1 MLAYFVV
8 CITMMGILCIVLAYL
23 YLVAA
28 TRTIEI
34 PELVESEPVKDSP
47 RS

>member
-8 CITMMGILCIVLAYL
+8 CIAMMGILCIVLAYL

-28 TRTIEI
+28 TRTNEI
-34 PELVESEPVKDSP
+34 PEMVESETAKDSP